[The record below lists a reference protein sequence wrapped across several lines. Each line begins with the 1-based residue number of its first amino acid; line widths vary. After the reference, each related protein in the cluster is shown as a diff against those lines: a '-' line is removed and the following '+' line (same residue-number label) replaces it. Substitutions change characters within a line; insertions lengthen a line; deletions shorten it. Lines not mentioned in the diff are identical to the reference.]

1 MHELSSIHGKGF
13 LVSLIGNTISDS
25 GTEHHLV
32 AAHEVEHDI
41 LEGWLESLWVNQI
54 EVHLIVSGNLDPF
67 VSFNEVDEASHI
79 DLVVLLP
86 LLGYILVLVFFL
98 DDLEKHN
105 FTRGSCNE
113 CFVVE
118 KIHLTE
124 VHVSHLLELD
134 GLSIISI
141 NGESLALSVERVDN
155 VLIRVVETLVREI
168 L

>member
-1 MHELSSIHGKGF
+1 MHELSSVDSKGF
-13 LVSLIGNTISDS
+13 LVSLVSNTISDS
-25 GTEHHLV
+25 GTKHHLV
-32 AAHEVEHDI
+32 AAHEVEHDV
-41 LEGWLESLWVNQI
+41 LKGWLECLWINQI
-54 EVHLIVSGNLDPF
+54 EIHLIVGGNLNPF
-67 VSFNEVDEASHI
+67 VSFDEVDEASHV

-86 LLGYILVLVFFL
+86 LLGHILVLVFFL

-105 FTRGSCNE
+105 FTRGSSDE
-113 CFVVE
+113 CLIIE

-124 VHVSHLLELD
+124 VHICHLLELD

-141 NGESLALSVERVDN
+141 NSESLALSVEGVDY

>member
-1 MHELSSIHGKGF
+1 MHELSSVDSKGF
-13 LVSLIGNTISDS
+13 LVSLVGNTISDS

-32 AAHEVEHDI
+32 AAHEVEHDV

-54 EVHLIVSGNLDPF
+54 EVHLIIGGDLDPF
-67 VSFNEVDEASHI
+67 VSFDEVDEASHV

-86 LLGYILVLVFFL
+86 LLGHILVLVFFL

-105 FTRGSCNE
+105 FTGGSGNKCL
-113 CFVVE
+113 VVK

-134 GLSIISI
+134 GLGVISI
-141 NGESLALSVERVDN
+141 DCESLALSVERVDH
-155 VLIRVVETLVREI
+155 VLIRVVETLVREV

>member
-1 MHELSSIHGKGF
+1 MKLINPETIQESEQEFIDTINAEL
-13 LVSLIGNTISDS
+13 DWD
-25 GTEHHLV
+25 
-32 AAHEVEHDI
+32 A
-41 LEGWLESLWVNQI
+41 I
-54 EVHLIVSGNLDPF
+54 EKML
-67 VSFNEVDEASHI
+67 
-79 DLVVLLP
+79 
-86 LLGYILVLVFFL
+86 
-98 DDLEKHN
+98 LEKHN